1 MGRCHSCEA
10 NFLVLCGINGCPRTY
25 RNCVSFRNHITRK
38 HADVLLAES
47 QTDCRIVENV
57 DGNSGETDSD
67 SSASEE
73 LDHDSRQFDVQK
85 TSEEVQRAAALYL
98 LKLKDRDRVPQ
109 TVINSIVENTTDI
122 VRTNMDVLKSRLTA
136 QLDTAGIDFNAVPGI
151 AELFHED
158 SITMNPFSGL
168 ANENQQH
175 QYYKDN
181 LNLVVSTSD
190 SSNFGVICMCG
201 HKRAKT
207 LGTRLVWP
215 PPEGGPG

>member
-1 MGRCHSCEA
+1 
-10 NFLVLCGINGCPRTY
+10 
-25 RNCVSFRNHITRK
+25 
-38 HADVLLAES
+38 
-47 QTDCRIVENV
+47 VENV

-67 SSASEE
+67 SCASEE
-73 LDHDSRQFDVQK
+73 LDHDSRQFDLQK

-122 VRTNMDVLKSRLTA
+122 VRINMEVLKSRLTA

-181 LNLVVSTSD
+181 LSLVVSTSD

-201 HKRAKT
+201 HPRR
-207 LGTRLVWP
+207 GD
-215 PPEGGPG
+215 PGQG